1 MWYGIFNI
9 LIIYTI
15 IINIITIPVIFW
27 IYANDDYLEKTGE
40 KDDKIENIDIIV
52 ATILLANPIVEMIL
66 FYTYIK
72 DNYT

>member
-1 MWYGIFNI
+1 MWYGIINI

-15 IINIITIPVIFW
+15 IINIITIPVILW